1 MTEAEGFPEGLH
13 PTLVASCAINAFLSF
28 TAIVLNVI
36 TIQALR
42 KTASL
47 SKTLKTLLLSL
58 AVSDLGVGLLA
69 QPLYIAT
76 LVIKIDQSTLF
87 GCSVQFT
94 SRILRLLGYVFLPA
108 SFFGIFA
115 LTVDRFLAIHLHL
128 RYQEVVTFKRIVA
141 LVISIWVLSS
151 ALSVLALK
159 ENLEKVLSSV
169 IGIIASVCLI
179 IAGVLCCK
187 MHAVVRRHRNEINS
201 ALQVQQVAQ
210 NGKLASDARLK
221 KTALATFY
229 MYIVFLGCYVPY
241 FCVRAA
247 SIISGESVLRQH
259 LFYYFLTLMYL
270 NSSLNPLVYCWKM
283 RNIRQAVM
291 SVLRNLFQ
299 SQ

>member
-1 MTEAEGFPEGLH
+1 MTEAEDFQGLH
-13 PTLVASCAINAFLSF
+13 PTLVANTAVNAVLSF
-28 TAIVLNVI
+28 TAVVLNVI

-42 KTASL
+42 KTTSL

-69 QPLYIAT
+69 QPLYTAT

-87 GCSVQFT
+87 GCGVQGISCIFQ
-94 SRILRLLGYVFLPA
+94 LLGYVFLPA
-108 SFFGIFA
+108 SFLGIFA

-128 RYQEVVTFKRIVA
+128 RYQEVVTYKRIVA
-141 LVISIWVLSS
+141 LVITIWVLSS
-151 ALSVLALK
+151 ALSLLTLK
-159 ENLEKVLSSV
+159 GNLEKVLSSV
-169 IGIIASVCLI
+169 NGIIGSVCLI
-179 IAGVLCCK
+179 IAGALYCK

-210 NGKLASDARLK
+210 NGKQASDARLK

-229 MYIVFLGCYVPY
+229 VYIVFLGCYVPY

-291 SVLRNLFQ
+291 SVLRNIFQ

>member
-1 MTEAEGFPEGLH
+1 MTEAEGFQGLH
-13 PTLVASCAINAFLSF
+13 PTLVANCAINAFLSF
-28 TAIVLNVI
+28 TDILLNVI
-36 TIQALR
+36 TIQALQ

-58 AVSDLGVGLLA
+58 AVFDLGVGLLA
-69 QPLYIAT
+69 QPLYTAT

-87 GCSVQFT
+87 GCGVLRI
-94 SRILRLLGYVFLPA
+94 SRSFRLLGYVFLPA
-108 SFFGIFA
+108 SFFSIFA

-128 RYQEVVTFKRIVA
+128 RYQEVVTCKRIVA
-141 LVISIWVLSS
+141 LMISIWVLSS
-151 ALSVLALK
+151 ALSLLTWK
-159 ENLEKVLSSV
+159 GNLEKVLSFV
-169 IGIIASVCLI
+169 IGVIGSVCLI
-179 IAGVLCCK
+179 IAGALYCK

-210 NGKLASDARLK
+210 NGKQASDARLK

-229 MYIVFLGCYVPY
+229 VYIVFLGCYVPY

-270 NSSLNPLVYCWKM
+270 NSSLNPLIYCWKM

>member
-1 MTEAEGFPEGLH
+1 MTEAEGFQGLH
-13 PTLVASCAINAFLSF
+13 PTLVANCAVKAFLSF
-28 TAIVLNVI
+28 TDILLNVI
-36 TIQALR
+36 TIQALQ

-58 AVSDLGVGLLA
+58 AVFDLGVGLLA
-69 QPLYIAT
+69 QPLYTAT

-87 GCSVQFT
+87 GCGVQGISCIFQ
-94 SRILRLLGYVFLPA
+94 LLGYVFLPA

-128 RYQEVVTFKRIVA
+128 RYQEVVTCKRIVA
-141 LVISIWVLSS
+141 LMISIWVLSS
-151 ALSVLALK
+151 ALSLLTLK
-159 ENLEKVLSSV
+159 GNLEKVLSFV
-169 IGIIASVCLI
+169 IGVIGSVCLI
-179 IAGVLCCK
+179 IAGALYCK

>member
-1 MTEAEGFPEGLH
+1 MTEAEDFQGLH
-13 PTLVASCAINAFLSF
+13 PTLVANLAVNAFLSF
-28 TAIVLNVI
+28 TAVVLNVI

-69 QPLYIAT
+69 QPLYTAT
-76 LVIKIDQSTLF
+76 LVIKIDQSTLL
-87 GCSVQFT
+87 GCNVQGISCIF
-94 SRILRLLGYVFLPA
+94 RLLGYVFLPA
-108 SFFGIFA
+108 SFLGIFA

-128 RYQEVVTFKRIVA
+128 RYQEVVTYKRIVA
-141 LVISIWVLSS
+141 SVITIWVLSS
-151 ALSVLALK
+151 ALSLLTLKGNLA
-159 ENLEKVLSSV
+159 KVLSSV
-169 IGIIASVCLI
+169 NGIIGSVCLI
-179 IAGVLCCK
+179 IAGALYCK
-187 MHAVVRRHRNEINS
+187 MHAVVRRHRNEINR

-210 NGKLASDARLK
+210 NGKLASDAKLE

-229 MYIVFLGCYVPY
+229 VYIVFLGCYVPY

-247 SIISGESVLRQH
+247 SVISGEPVLRQP
-259 LFYYFLTLMYL
+259 LFYYFLTLIYL

-291 SVLRNLFQ
+291 SVLRNVFL

>member
-1 MTEAEGFPEGLH
+1 MTEAEGFQGLH
-13 PTLVASCAINAFLSF
+13 PTLVANCAVNAFLSF
-28 TAIVLNVI
+28 TDILLNVI
-36 TIQALR
+36 TIQALQ

-58 AVSDLGVGLLA
+58 AVFDLGVGLLA
-69 QPLYIAT
+69 QPLYTAT

-87 GCSVQFT
+87 GCGVQGISCIF
-94 SRILRLLGYVFLPA
+94 RLLGYVFLPA

-128 RYQEVVTFKRIVA
+128 RYQEVVTCKRIVA
-141 LVISIWVLSS
+141 LMISIWVLSS
-151 ALSVLALK
+151 ALSLLTWK
-159 ENLEKVLSSV
+159 GNLEKVLSFV
-169 IGIIASVCLI
+169 IGVIGSVCLI
-179 IAGVLCCK
+179 IAGALYCK

-229 MYIVFLGCYVPY
+229 VYIVFLGCYVPY

-270 NSSLNPLVYCWKM
+270 N
-283 RNIRQAVM
+283 
-291 SVLRNLFQ
+291 
-299 SQ
+299 